1 MSPTTRSKRRKQI
14 AETQVHEHVKRPVK
28 SSTCVLHYELLAE
41 IFQLVLFQHGASE
54 IGQEELVN
62 LMLVCH
68 QWRNV
73 ALNTPRLWSQVA
85 FDLVGTRS
93 EEDDIIRRCKLW
105 FSRAKSLPLSIDVFH
120 RRDSPS
126 LMGPIF
132 VEDDYYP
139 NKDKLWDYLSS
150 VPQLHRVRLTG
161 GSVSCVYGWFGR
173 PRRNLKHLVIDI
185 SHGRDEDGTFSAMI
199 SRSAEVVNG
208 EAVCVDSITR
218 QGLPLNRP
226 NALTT
231 LTLSAG
237 VSTFFVLCLLE
248 ESPLLQTCELDLYPN
263 YCPRQDSDTLPIL
276 LFQPLQDAPLRWST
290 LRRNAEVV
298 LHNLREFKLSNVIQ
312 ERPNGPEEL
321 ADYLRIPK
329 LRKLQLSNY
338 DADLGP
344 FFEKCLS
351 GSRSTLKSL
360 DLRHLSTADQPLL
373 NILRGFPSI
382 EGLTLY
388 RLESFAGTLFDDLQL
403 DEHIPIL
410 PNLHHLDIAGNWKH
424 FDDMALVRFVRSRG
438 RSWKRDTW
446 RDAAL
451 RKLEWA
457 LFQDW
462 LYPELFVR
470 YDAFDPSVKLLRTV
484 KVDVGR
490 G

>member
-1 MSPTTRSKRRKQI
+1 MPPTTRSKRRKQTSEAQAQEH
-14 AETQVHEHVKRPVK
+14 AEKLRK

-54 IGQEELVN
+54 SGQEELVN

-161 GSVSCVYGWFGR
+161 GSVSCVYSWFGR
-173 PRRNLKHLVIDI
+173 PRRNLKNLVIDI
-185 SHGRDEDGTFSAMI
+185 SHGRGESGMFGATI
-199 SRSAEVVNG
+199 SRSADILNG
-208 EAVCVDSITR
+208 ETICVDSITR
-218 QGLPLNRP
+218 LGLPSNRP

-231 LTLSAG
+231 LTLRAR

-263 YCPRQDSDTLPIL
+263 YSPRLDPDAWPVL
-276 LFQPLQDAPLRWST
+276 LFQPQDAPLQWAK
-290 LRRNAEVV
+290 LRKNTEVV
-298 LHNLREFKLSNVIQ
+298 LHNLQDFKLFNVIQ
-312 ERPNGPEEL
+312 EQPIGSEEL
-321 ADYLRIPK
+321 AGYLRIPK

-373 NILRGFPSI
+373 NILRGFPNI

-388 RLESFAGTLFDDLQL
+388 RLESFSGALFDDLQL

-410 PNLHHLDIAGNWKH
+410 PRLHHLDIAGNWKH
-424 FDDMALVRFVRSRG
+424 FDDMALVRFVKSRG

-446 RDAAL
+446 QNAAL

-462 LYPELFVR
+462 LYPELYVR

-484 KVDVGR
+484 KVDLGK